1 MAREIERKF
10 LLKSDAWRSQVRES
24 RKMSQGYLAS
34 GGNVSVRVRV
44 AGDEAWLN
52 IKAGGFVATAM
63 DGGSAPNAGSFLGPS
78 RAEYEYP
85 LPIDEAR
92 ELLALAEGPL
102 IEKTRHFVEHAG
114 HTWEIDEFAGDNA
127 GLVVAELELDREDAD
142 FARPPWL
149 GVEVTELRR
158 YYNVC
163 LVTHPYSAWNEAERN
178 P

>member
-1 MAREIERKF
+1 MPREIERKF
-10 LLKSDAWRSQVRES
+10 LLKSEAWRSQVRRS
-24 RKMSQGYLAS
+24 REMSQGYLAS

-52 IKAGGFVATAM
+52 IKAGGFVA
-63 DGGSAPNAGSFLGPS
+63 S
-78 RAEYEYP
+78 RHEYEYP
-85 LPIDEAR
+85 LPLDEAR
-92 ELLALAEGPL
+92 ELLALAEGPV
-102 IEKTRHFVEHAG
+102 IEKTRHFIEQGAL
-114 HTWEIDEFAGDNA
+114 TWEIDEFHGDNS
-127 GLVVAELELDREDAD
+127 GLVVAELELDSEDAD

-163 LVTHPYSAWNEAERN
+163 LVTHPYRAWNEAERN

>member
-1 MAREIERKF
+1 MPREIERKF

-24 RKMSQGYLAS
+24 RRMSQGYLAS

-44 AGDEAWLN
+44 AGDAAWLN
-52 IKAGGFVATAM
+52 IKAGGFVA
-63 DGGSAPNAGSFLGPS
+63 S
-78 RAEYEYP
+78 RQEYEYP
-85 LPIDEAR
+85 LPLDEAS
-92 ELLALAEGPL
+92 ELLALAERPL
-102 IEKTRHFVEHAG
+102 VEKTRHYVEQGAL
-114 HTWEIDEFAGDNA
+114 TWEIDEFHGDNA

-149 GVEVTELRR
+149 GVEVTALRR

-163 LVTHPYSAWNEAERN
+163 LVKHPYRAWNEAERN

>member
-1 MAREIERKF
+1 MPREIERKF
-10 LLKSDAWRSQVRES
+10 LLKSDAWRSHVRQS
-24 RKMSQGYLAS
+24 RQMSQGYLAS

-44 AGDEAWLN
+44 ASDEAWLN
-52 IKAGGFVATAM
+52 IKAGGFVA
-63 DGGSAPNAGSFLGPS
+63 S
-78 RAEYEYP
+78 RQEYEYP
-85 LPIDEAR
+85 LPLDEAR

-102 IEKTRHFVEHAG
+102 VEKTRHYVEQGAL
-114 HTWEIDEFAGDNA
+114 TWEIDEFHGDNL
-127 GLVVAELELDREDAD
+127 GLVVAELELDSEDAD

-163 LVTHPYSAWNEAERN
+163 LVKHPYRAWNEAERN